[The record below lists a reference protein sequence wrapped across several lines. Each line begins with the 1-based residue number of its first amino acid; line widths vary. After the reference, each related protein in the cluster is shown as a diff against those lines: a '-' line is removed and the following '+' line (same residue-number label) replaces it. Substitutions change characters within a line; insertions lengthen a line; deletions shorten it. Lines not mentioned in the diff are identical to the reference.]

1 MVGPIQA
8 LRVVI
13 VDDDRDTVNTLVWLL
28 QTAAHE
34 VVGCYAG
41 QEAIDEACAKRAEVV
56 IIDLAMPGL
65 DGYEVARRLRRH
77 DACNDALL
85 IAVTGYSDDEHRK
98 LAREAGFDYYFVKP
112 VHFATLCEVLE
123 VWKSE
128 TERRQLPSPA
138 PGVATQPRKARRRR
152 WWWPFGGAT

>member
-1 MVGPIQA
+1 VVGPIQE

-28 QTAAHE
+28 QTAGHE

-41 QEAIDEACAKRAEVV
+41 WDAIDEACARRAEVV

-65 DGYEVARRLRRH
+65 DGNEVARRLRRQ
-77 DACNDALL
+77 DACKDALL

-98 LAREAGFDYYFVKP
+98 LAREAGFDHYFVKP
-112 VHFATLCEVLE
+112 VHFATLSELLE
-123 VWKSE
+123 ARKSE
-128 TERRQLPSPA
+128 TKRRQLPSDSPE
-138 PGVATQPRKARRRR
+138 VAAGPEKARRRR
-152 WWWPFGGAT
+152 WWWPFGRAT